1 MVLGNRVR
9 SEEDKQLIRENMSDY
24 EILGFIPEM
33 DEIMNSDR
41 DGTRPFDDITQI
53 PEELKEVTKKLF
65 KLDI

>member
-1 MVLGNRVR
+1 MVLGNRIR
-9 SEEDKQLIRENMSDY
+9 SEEDKQLIKESMPDY

-33 DEIMNSDR
+33 DEIVNSDR